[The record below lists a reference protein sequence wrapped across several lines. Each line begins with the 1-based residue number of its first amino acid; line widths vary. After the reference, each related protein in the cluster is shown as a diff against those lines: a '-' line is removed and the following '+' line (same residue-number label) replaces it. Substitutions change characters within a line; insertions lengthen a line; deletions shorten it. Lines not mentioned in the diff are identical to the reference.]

1 MIKRTLAQLAEM
13 CGGTLSDVAAH
24 GNVMVEGVFTDS
36 RKPLEGS
43 LFIPLVGERFDGHEF
58 VQACL
63 EKGLQ
68 ARSGKRIMVFR
79 HKELSLLLTTHLSHC
94 KHSHRLI

>member
-1 MIKRTLAQLAEM
+1 MAQLAEM

-58 VQACL
+58 VKACL
-63 EKGLQ
+63 EGGCRRDLAKGSCYS
-68 ARSGKRIMVFR
+68 ATRSC
-79 HKELSLLLTTHLSHC
+79 HC
-94 KHSHRLI
+94 C

>member
-1 MIKRTLAQLAEM
+1 MIKRTVAQLAEM

-63 EKGLQ
+63 EKG
-68 ARSGKRIMVFR
+68 ASGAIWQKDHGIPPQGAC
-79 HKELSLLLTTHLSHC
+79 HC
-94 KHSHRLI
+94 C